1 MFDIPFLDLP
11 PLRTAG
17 GTVLL
22 PGSKSISNR
31 ALLLSALAQGSTRLQ
46 GLLYSDDT
54 SVMLDALQ
62 QLGCAIQRHD
72 NGDVTVTGLAC
83 SVAQR
88 GSLANEAKLFLGN
101 AGTAMRPL
109 LAMLAIMGGDFY
121 LHGVERMHERPIG
134 DLVDALRSIGCAVE
148 YAGNEGFPPLRIGQ
162 SQINCSQ
169 PIRIRGD
176 VSSQFLTALLMA
188 LPLAAE
194 GGDIHIDIVGELIS
208 KPYIAITLRMMQDF
222 GVHVQPDTDAQG
234 NSNWR
239 RFTIAQGSQL
249 LAPASA
255 TCQVEP
261 DASSASYF
269 IALGALLAT
278 AENPIIIEGLGS
290 GSVQGDVAF
299 AQAAQAM
306 GAQVQMQPERITVSR
321 GSSPLRSVEL
331 DCNHIPDAA
340 MTLAVMALY
349 ASGSTTLR
357 NIASWR
363 VKETDRIAAMSNEL
377 RKLGATVEAGN
388 DWLRITP
395 PAQWQHASV
404 ATYDDHRMA
413 MCFALAACAPRATP
427 AAAAVT
433 APASPSAHVSANV
446 SAQVSAA
453 ADAASDAAPADRL
466 CPHPG
471 IRIQDPA
478 CVAKTFPD
486 FFETLFAHSS
496 TDRTLIP
503 VITVDGPS
511 ASGKGSLAQQ
521 LAQQLGYHY
530 LDSGALYRVTAYVA
544 QQHGVDWEDADA
556 LAGVVAGMRLRFEG
570 ERLYVNDLDVGNAI
584 RTPEMGRGASKV
596 SQWPVV
602 RQALHDVQLNFRQLP
617 GLVADGRDMG
627 TVIFPD
633 AQLKVFLTASV
644 EERAK
649 RRHKQLAARG
659 ISVTIDSLCQDLAER
674 DERDRN
680 RSIAPLRPAQE
691 ARHLD
696 NSTLSIETSVQQV
709 LRWWQAKR

>member
-17 GTVLL
+17 GTVRL

-31 ALLLSALAQGSTRLQ
+31 VLLLAALAQGSTRVQ

-54 SVMLDALQ
+54 RVMLDALQ
-62 QLGCAIQRHD
+62 QLGCAVERHD
-72 NGDVTVTGLAC
+72 NGDVTVSGLAC
-83 SVAQR
+83 SVENR
-88 GSLANEAKLFLGN
+88 GSLAAEAKLFLGN

-134 DLVDALRSIGCAVE
+134 DLVDALHSIGCAVE
-148 YAGNEGFPPLRIGQ
+148 YAGTAGFPPLRIGRGK
-162 SQINCSQ
+162 IDCTR

-176 VSSQFLTALLMA
+176 VSSQFLSALLMT
-188 LPLAAE
+188 LPLAA
-194 GGDIHIDIVGELIS
+194 GQGDIHIDIVGELIS
-208 KPYIAITLRMMQDF
+208 KPYIAITLKTLAHF

-234 NSNWR
+234 NIGWR
-239 RFTIAQGSQL
+239 RFTIARGARL

-255 TCQVEP
+255 TYQVEP

-269 IALGALLAT
+269 VALGALLAT
-278 AENPIIIEGLGS
+278 AENPIVIEGLGS
-290 GSVQGDVAF
+290 SSVQGDVAF

-306 GAQVQMQPERITVSR
+306 GAQVQTQPERMIISR
-321 GSSPLRSVEL
+321 GSWPLRGVAL

-377 RKLGATVEAGN
+377 RKLGATVEAGD

-395 PAQWQHASV
+395 PSQWQHASA
-404 ATYDDHRMA
+404 ATYDDHRVA
-413 MCFALAACAPRATP
+413 MCFALAACAPPPVDAVSSEAVP
-427 AAAAVT
+427 IAAAA
-433 APASPSAHVSANV
+433 A
-446 SAQVSAA
+446 
-453 ADAASDAAPADRL
+453 AASDAASGDRL

-486 FFETLFAHSS
+486 FFETLFDHCN
-496 TDRTLIP
+496 TDSALIP

-570 ERLYVNDLDVGNAI
+570 ERLYVNDLDAGNAI

-596 SQWPVV
+596 SQWRVV
-602 RQALHDVQLNFRQLP
+602 RQALHDVQLHFRQLP

-659 ISVTIDSLCQDLAER
+659 ISVTIDGLCQDLAER

-680 RSIAPLRPAQE
+680 RSVAPLRPAQE

-696 NSTLSIETSVQQV
+696 NSTLSIDTSVQQV
-709 LRWWQAKR
+709 LQWWQAKR